1 MNSRTTG
8 KSHGPRFLRSLL
20 GAAVLAAGMGLAAT
34 TASATAVLSGSVG
47 GVPTGADHYESF
59 DSLTPGSSA
68 TAMLGGGLTVSFAP
82 DGKAVQGAQSGVY
95 APPFLSGGNG
105 ANFGG
110 QADGADTTTY
120 LSSGGP
126 NGSTTLT
133 FGTQQKY
140 LGLLWGSVDAY
151 NTLEFFS
158 GGASVAMF
166 TGADVGAST
175 GTGNCIGGLQ
185 NALGT
190 CYVNINFLTQSFD
203 KVVAT
208 SSSYAFEFDNVAFS
222 TAPVGVPE
230 PETLAMFG
238 LGLLLVGS
246 AYRFRA
252 RKSA

>member
-1 MNSRTTG
+1 
-8 KSHGPRFLRSLL
+8 
-20 GAAVLAAGMGLAAT
+20 
-34 TASATAVLSGSVG
+34 
-47 GVPTGADHYESF
+47 
-59 DSLTPGSSA
+59 
-68 TAMLGGGLTVSFAP
+68 
-82 DGKAVQGAQSGVY
+82 
-95 APPFLSGGNG
+95 
-105 ANFGG
+105 
-110 QADGADTTTY
+110 
-120 LSSGGP
+120 
-126 NGSTTLT
+126 
-133 FGTQQKY
+133 
-140 LGLLWGSVDAY
+140 VDAY

>member
-1 MNSRTTG
+1 M
-8 KSHGPRFLRSLL
+8 PLF
-20 GAAVLAAGMGLAAT
+20 
-34 TASATAVLSGSVG
+34 
-47 GVPTGADHYESF
+47 
-59 DSLTPGSSA
+59 PGSNA
-68 TAMLGGGLTVSFAP
+68 NLVTAIRARRFQPKGVEGEFIVFSRAG
-82 DGKAVQGAQSGVY
+82 QGA
-95 APPFLSGGNG
+95 
-105 ANFGG
+105 
-110 QADGADTTTY
+110 
-120 LSSGGP
+120 
-126 NGSTTLT
+126 
-133 FGTQQKY
+133 
-140 LGLLWGSVDAY
+140 
-151 NTLEFFS
+151 EFFS
-158 GGASVAMF
+158 GGASVATF

-208 SSSYAFEFDNVAFS
+208 STSYAFEFDNVAFS

-252 RKSA
+252 RKSV

>member
-1 MNSRTTG
+1 MNSKT
-8 KSHGPRFLRSLL
+8 SHGPRFLRSLL
-20 GAAVLAAGMGLAAT
+20 GAAVLAAGMGLVTT
-34 TASATAVLSGSVG
+34 TASATAILSGSVG
-47 GVPTGADHYESF
+47 GVPAGADHYETF

-68 TAMLGGGLTVSFAP
+68 TAVLGGGLTVSFSP
-82 DGKAVQGAQSGVY
+82 DGGAAQGAQSGVY
-95 APPFLSGGNG
+95 APPVLSGGNG
-105 ANFGG
+105 ASFGG
-110 QADGADTTTY
+110 QADGIDTTTY

-126 NGSTTLT
+126 NGSATLS
-133 FGTQQKY
+133 FSAQQKY
-140 LGLLWGSVDAY
+140 LGLLWGSVDGY
-151 NTLEFFS
+151 NTLQFFS
-158 GGASVAMF
+158 GGVSVATF
-166 TGADVGAST
+166 SGADVGAST
-175 GTGNCIGGLQ
+175 GTGNCIGGDQ
-185 NALGT
+185 GALGT

-246 AYRFRA
+246 AYRFKA